1 MTDEKDND
9 NIPNAAAGFF
19 KKHGIPNID
28 FSGVLKDT
36 LNIST
41 YNLDSINKDM
51 EKSMEGYRNP
61 TWDLVE
67 MQAEANML
75 LEQIS
80 ENTSVLK
87 EIVEINKQTQLSN
100 DELNKIMH
108 EVLTIAQARDKEEAD
123 SFLKKA
129 VDKINSSGETAGNI
143 ATLFSIAMNL
153 YNTTKTMI

>member
-9 NIPNAAAGFF
+9 NIPNAAAGFL

-36 LNIST
+36 LNIPT
-41 YNLDSINKDM
+41 YDFDSINKDM

-67 MQAEANML
+67 MQEEANML

-108 EVLTIAQARDKEEAD
+108 EI
-123 SFLKKA
+123 
-129 VDKINSSGETAGNI
+129 
-143 ATLFSIAMNL
+143 
-153 YNTTKTMI
+153 

>member
-1 MTDEKDND
+1 YKVND
-9 NIPNAAAGFF
+9 NIPNATVGFL
-19 KKHGIPNID
+19 KKNGIPNTD
-28 FSGVLKDT
+28 FSRILKDT
-36 LNIST
+36 LNIPK
-41 YNLDSINKDM
+41 YDFDSINKDM

-67 MQAEANML
+67 MQEEANML

-108 EVLTIAQARDKEEAD
+108 EILTIAQAKDKEEAN

-129 VDKINSSGETAGNI
+129 IDKINSSGETAGNI

-153 YNTTKTMI
+153 YNTTKTMM